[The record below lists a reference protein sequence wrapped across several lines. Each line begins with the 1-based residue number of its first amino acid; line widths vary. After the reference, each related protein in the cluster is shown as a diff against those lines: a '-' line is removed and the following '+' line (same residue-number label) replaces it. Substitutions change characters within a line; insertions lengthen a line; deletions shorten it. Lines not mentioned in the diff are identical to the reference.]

1 VLIPRSYEQ
10 ISTFPLAWVPCLVS
24 DSIQTDKQ
32 LVEAVR
38 RGDRAA
44 AGRLAEKYLRG
55 CRAVALAIIGEIPGA
70 EDVSQNAFIYAL
82 ERIDDC
88 RDPARFGAWLRQIVR
103 SQAKNYLRHA
113 RVRRTEQLLDDT
125 AVTEAES
132 PVDAA
137 ERSDLRMRLLKALS
151 TLPEAQREVVLLH
164 DLEGWTH
171 DEISERMRIPSGT
184 VRSHLHFARRQ
195 LRELLGD
202 FTRNDHGH

>member
-1 VLIPRSYEQ
+1 M
-10 ISTFPLAWVPCLVS
+10 S

>member
-1 VLIPRSYEQ
+1 M
-10 ISTFPLAWVPCLVS
+10 VS
-24 DSIQTDKQ
+24 DYDQTDKQ

-44 AGRLAEKYLRG
+44 ASGLAEKYLRG

-113 RVRRTEQLLDDT
+113 KVRRTEQLVEGT
-125 AVTEAES
+125 AVTGSES
-132 PVDAA
+132 PDAAA
-137 ERSDLRMRLLKALS
+137 ERSDLRMRLLSALA
-151 TLPEAQREVVLLH
+151 TLPEVQREVVLLH

-184 VRSHLHFARRQ
+184 VRSHLHFARRK
-195 LRELLGD
+195 LREILGD
-202 FTRNDHGH
+202 FAKDR

>member
-1 VLIPRSYEQ
+1 M
-10 ISTFPLAWVPCLVS
+10 PCLVS
-24 DSIQTDKQ
+24 DSVQTDKE
-32 LVEAVR
+32 LVEGVR
-38 RGDRAA
+38 QGSRAA
-44 AGRLAEKYLRG
+44 AGQLAEKYLRG

-70 EDVSQNAFIYAL
+70 EDVSQDAFIYAL

-113 RVRRTEQLLDDT
+113 KVRRTEQLLDDT
-125 AVTEAES
+125 APSGTES

-151 TLPEAQREVVLLH
+151 SLAEEQREVVLLH

-171 DEISERMRIPSGT
+171 DEISERMRVPSGT
-184 VRSHLHFARRQ
+184 VRSHLHFARKK
-195 LRELLGD
+195 LRAMLGD
-202 FTRNDHGH
+202 FSGE

>member
-1 VLIPRSYEQ
+1 
-10 ISTFPLAWVPCLVS
+10 LVS
-24 DSIQTDKQ
+24 DSAQTDKE

-38 RGDRAA
+38 QGNRAA
-44 AGRLAEKYLRG
+44 AGRLADRYLRG

-70 EDVSQNAFIYAL
+70 EDVSQDAFIYAL

-103 SQAKNYLRHA
+103 SHAKNYQRRAKL
-113 RVRRTEQLLDDT
+113 RRTEQLLDDT
-125 AVTEAES
+125 ATSRTES

-137 ERSDLRMRLLKALS
+137 ERSDLRMRLLTALS
-151 TLPEAQREVVLLH
+151 TLAEEQREVVLLH

-171 DEISERMRIPSGT
+171 DEISERMRVPTGT
-184 VRSHLHFARRQ
+184 VRSHLHHARRK

-202 FTRNDHGH
+202 FAGG

>member
-1 VLIPRSYEQ
+1 M
-10 ISTFPLAWVPCLVS
+10 S
-24 DSIQTDKQ
+24 DSDQTDKE

-38 RGDRAA
+38 QGSSAA

-70 EDVSQNAFIYAL
+70 EDVSQDAFVYAM

-103 SQAKNYLRHA
+103 SQAKNHLRHA
-113 RVRRTEQLLDDT
+113 KVRRTEQLLDDT
-125 AVTEAES
+125 ATTGTES
-132 PVDAA
+132 PADAA
-137 ERSDLRMRLLKALS
+137 ERSDLRVRLLEALS
-151 TLPEAQREVVLLH
+151 TLAEEQREIVLLH

-171 DEISERMRIPSGT
+171 DEISERIRVPAGT
-184 VRSHLHFARRQ
+184 VRSHLHFARRK

-202 FTRNDHGH
+202 FAGE